1 MSFKKILLSLILSV
15 TLSFSLIIPIS
26 TPVYAEGGPQDACSV
41 AGVDDPLICGT
52 KGSNEEKELQNR
64 IKNILE
70 TVYLWIGIIAVIV
83 IVIGGIKYM
92 TSNGEAEKIKG
103 AKNAITYAIIG
114 LVVTLAAFAI
124 TEFFIG
130 ALEGNAPDG
139 GYSEGG
145 GGGGDSPAP
154 GEGGDSP
161 APGEGGD
168 SPAPGEEVVE
178 VKFVQVMGISTIK
191 KGNEY
196 GFYVKI
202 IPDYATNKTVTWTS
216 SNTDVAT
223 ISETGR
229 VKAIAPGETTI
240 TATSTNGKIGSKT
253 VKVPEPIVATGVTI
267 TSKVTS
273 LTTGKTAQ
281 LKATIVP
288 ANAED
293 KKLEWLSSDSK
304 IVSVSDNGFVKAIKK
319 GTAAITAKTVNG
331 KSDSVTIRVEDAAEV
346 VTANKVKKL
355 QDTVKTYAWP
365 TFRGSNH
372 NTSNPYANQKDAYTS
387 AYKAA
392 ASSFVSNHDCRGN
405 DCGVFVLITMR
416 NSGWEPNYP
425 DQRTGGQYEWLSNPS
440 HGWEDVTSKIKSNA
454 DAKPGDVIITRGQGH
469 VLLYMGKIDGFSSK
483 MASASYCDRTPMAD
497 SASDISHYVNH
508 PHGNGKRYAIFR
520 KKNP

>member
-1 MSFKKILLSLILSV
+1 MSLKKILYGLIISIA
-15 TLSFSLIIPIS
+15 LSFSIA
-26 TPVYAEGGPQDACSV
+26 TPLSQPVFATPQDACSV

-139 GYSEGG
+139 GYSEEG

-161 APGEGGD
+161 APGG
-168 SPAPGEEVVE
+168 EVVE

-191 KGNEY
+191 KGDEY

-216 SNTDVAT
+216 SNPDVAA

-253 VKVPEPIVATGVTI
+253 IKVPEPIVATGVTI
-267 TSKVTS
+267 TGKVTS

-288 ANAED
+288 RNAED

-304 IVSVSDNGFVKAIKK
+304 IVSVSDNGFIKAIKK
-319 GTAAITAKTVNG
+319 GTATITAKTTNG

-346 VTANKVKKL
+346 VAANKVKKL
-355 QDTVKTYAWP
+355 QDTVKAYAWP

-372 NTSNPYANQKDAYTS
+372 NSSNPYANQKEAYTS

-425 DQRTGGQYEWLSNPS
+425 DQRTGGQYAWLSDPS

-483 MASASYCDRTPMAD
+483 MASASYCGRTPMAD
-497 SASDISHYVNH
+497 SASDISQYVNH
-508 PHGNGKRYAIFR
+508 PHGNGKRYAVFR